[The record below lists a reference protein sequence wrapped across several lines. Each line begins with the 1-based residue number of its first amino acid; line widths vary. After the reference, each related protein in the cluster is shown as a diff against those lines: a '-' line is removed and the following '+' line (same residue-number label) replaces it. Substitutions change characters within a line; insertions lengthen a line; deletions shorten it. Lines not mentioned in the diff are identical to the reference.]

1 MTIPRAKFVT
11 VVVAA
16 LVQHEPSL
24 ALGNVI
30 DGTISNTLGAFSIGV
45 LFQSEVMTF
54 DRSSKIYT
62 VIHFVVRTFVC
73 ALGLFRLLGK
83 IVEGFL

>member
-1 MTIPRAKFVT
+1 MVWATIPWAEFVT

-16 LVQHEPSL
+16 LVQHGPSP

-30 DGTISNTLGAFSIGV
+30 DGTISNILGTFSIGV

-54 DRSSKIYT
+54 DRARRSTPS
-62 VIHFVVRTFVC
+62 FVC